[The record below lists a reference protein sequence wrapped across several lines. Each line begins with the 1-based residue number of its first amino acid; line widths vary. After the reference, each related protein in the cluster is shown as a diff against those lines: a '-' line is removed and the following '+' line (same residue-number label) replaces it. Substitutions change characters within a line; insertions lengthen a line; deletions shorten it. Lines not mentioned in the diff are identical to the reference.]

1 MIKPLIILFNTISV
15 FLFSFFFG
23 DTPVTVTGNFPK
35 NMKPNTEIIS
45 EIIVKKG
52 SISGFSKLQLEVPQ
66 GITVKELESKSG
78 NFSFA
83 GNIAK
88 IIWMATP
95 TDAEFTVKFV
105 LIADASVTGVKTIN
119 SKYSYI
125 NNNNKEAADM
135 APAEVTIGDIPSEIA
150 ATTPTLPANT
160 NSAATSQSNSAN
172 SSSSSAANLSNPTE
186 PNASVSCRRTIS
198 KGTNANEFNVEVKI
212 KKPGIKGFAKF
223 QEVLPAGYN
232 AKGGKTNGSSFSVS
246 DGKAKFVWVSL
257 PAEDELLI
265 SYILEKGS
273 GAETNAQLA
282 NGEFSYLENDQTKKI
297 KLNPE
302 PIEGTTNTNDLVSQQ
317 TNTTSVTPVNTE
329 SLTTNTTNTLAA
341 NASSIT
347 AVTTSTITPEPVKTE
362 PINNNVTKKEG
373 SISYLVQIGAF
384 KNNISSEV
392 LSKKFNISETI
403 KSEMAEGFSKFM
415 VGNFNEYK
423 QARNHREDIK
433 QKGCNSAF
441 VVAYNNAKRITVQE
455 ALMITGQKW
464 FK

>member
-23 DTPVTVTGNFPK
+23 DAPVTVTGNFPK
-35 NMKPNTEIIS
+35 NVKPNTEFTS
-45 EIIVKKG
+45 EITVKKG

-105 LIADASVTGVKTIN
+105 LIADASLSGSKTIN

-135 APAEVTIGDIPSEIA
+135 TPAEIVIGDVPAEIA
-150 ATTPTLPANT
+150 ANTNTAASATTPQSTTTPVNNAAVSNT
-160 NSAATSQSNSAN
+160 SASQ
-172 SSSSSAANLSNPTE
+172 TE
-186 PNASVSCRRTIS
+186 PNALVSCIRTIS
-198 KGTNANEFNVEVKI
+198 KGTNVNEFNVEVKI

-223 QEVLPAGYN
+223 QEILPAGYN

-257 PAEDELLI
+257 PSEDELLI
-265 SYILEKGS
+265 SYTLEKGN
-273 GAETNAQLA
+273 GADNNAQLA

-297 KLNPE
+297 KLNNE
-302 PIEGTTNTNDLVSQQ
+302 PIEGNTGTTDVATQPVNTATANINPETVAVVNTNTAAVNAATVSAVTTNTV
-317 TNTTSVTPVNTE
+317 
-329 SLTTNTTNTLAA
+329 
-341 NASSIT
+341 
-347 AVTTSTITPEPVKTE
+347 TPEPVKTE
-362 PINNNVTKKEG
+362 PITNNVAKKEG
-373 SISYLVQIGAF
+373 NISYLVQIGAF
-384 KNNISSEV
+384 KNNIASDI
-392 LSKKFNISETI
+392 LSKKFNISENI

-415 VGNFNEYK
+415 VGDFSEYK
-423 QARNHREDIK
+423 QARNHREEIK